1 MKDRNNMKM
10 TLRYIPALAATF
22 LLALACQQ
30 SELDGDMAAGE
41 EMTVSITASIP
52 SGIDTKAFGDASGID
67 VVYYELWT
75 SDFQT
80 RLYPA
85 TGDEPVS
92 AEVVDGKAV
101 IENLKLVRGDSYGI
115 LFWAQNSAC
124 KAYSFTD
131 LKNIGIDY
139 AAVENEGEET
149 GNKEIRDAFYC
160 CDILKIGHHAFG
172 NTDFTLK
179 RPFAQVNFGADMTRL
194 LEENALLGA
203 IDYKGYEIEIPVATT
218 FRMVDGGRGV
228 AHDDA
233 DKRTHTFTATELAS
247 TTEDLVQG
255 YTHLAMNYIIPVGR
269 GRQTIDINARF
280 HVTQGGGTHTVE
292 HNLTNIPVQAN
303 HRTNIYGNLF
313 TADTELTV
321 DFAEYAGNENI
332 LAH

>member
-52 SGIDTKAFGDASGID
+52 SGIYTKAFGDASGID

-85 TGDEPVS
+85 GDEPVS

-101 IENLKLVRGDSYGI
+101 IEDLTLVRGDSYGI

-179 RPFAQVNFGADMTRL
+179 RPFAQVNFGADMSRL

-280 HVTQGGGTHTVE
+280 MVNQGGAHMVE

-313 TADTELTV
+313 TAGTELTV
-321 DFAEYAGNENI
+321 DLAEYAGNENI